1 MESSNKEEG
10 VWGRESAGGWEGSYS
25 DIMISVLEPNTDVY
39 TITLLGG
46 EGGFTY
52 SGDNTKTGTM
62 SRSSWLV

>member
-1 MESSNKEEG
+1 MESSNKKER

-46 EGGFTY
+46 VGGLY
-52 SGDNTKTGTM
+52 MLG
-62 SRSSWLV
+62 R